1 VGRVHQGRSWF
12 RHRADQRGAA
22 LVEAAIILPLLMVL
36 TFGALELGIGF
47 SQKGALESAARG
59 GARKASTATSDPEP
73 MFAQEVANAVNSA
86 LDSSAVPK
94 LDELDVYKDGVPGF
108 TPSMCGSPGA
118 LCLKFAPDATGK
130 HFLTTYSGQW
140 PDTQRMGCGSNPDQV
155 TVRVVGEFQ
164 FLSGLIGKGS
174 VKLTATTTLAF
185 EPTNCP

>member
-1 VGRVHQGRSWF
+1 VGRGHQGRSWF
-12 RHRADQRGAA
+12 RRRSERGAA

-36 TFGALELGIGF
+36 TFGAIELGIGF

-59 GARKASTATSDPEP
+59 GARKASTATSELEP
-73 MFAQEVANAVNSA
+73 QFALDVVTAVNGA
-86 LDSSAVPK
+86 LDSSAIPK
-94 LDELDVYKDGVPGF
+94 LDELDVYKDASGF
-108 TPSMCGSPGA
+108 DPSTCGSAGA
-118 LCLKFAPDATGK
+118 LCLKFLPDSSGH
-130 HFLTTYSGQW
+130 HFLTSYSGGW
-140 PDTQRMGCGSNPDQV
+140 LDTQRNGCGSTPDGV